1 MIPFV
6 TEIVKMAI
14 TPQMRVTSGDANT
27 TEDRLNK
34 NANIQMIIARTATSG
49 AASIFKITLMLYS
62 SNPFYNNSNT
72 GKIVVRKDAA

>member
-1 MIPFV
+1 
-6 TEIVKMAI
+6 
-14 TPQMRVTSGDANT
+14 
-27 TEDRLNK
+27 
-34 NANIQMIIARTATSG
+34 MIIARTATSG